1 MELFESIGLKADPFT
16 TSPNPDLFFP
26 AKEHKQCLEGLE
38 LAIRM
43 RRGLSVVRGG
53 IGTGKTTIS
62 RKLIQN
68 FSSEDDVKFEFYPVL
83 DPKFESELV
92 LLQHLVD
99 LFGIEDEAGSS
110 VIECRNQI
118 EHHLINAGVEDGRV
132 LVLVIDEGQNLKGE
146 FLDVFRTLLNFE
158 TDDFKLLQLVI
169 FGQPEMTSIIHEY
182 PNFEDRITFNFEL
195 GPLDYESVEGIIKH
209 RLSEKGGGK
218 REYFTD
224 DAIRAIHNQTQG
236 YPRKINKLC
245 HQLLLNMMSESEE
258 VVSLAIVENT
268 IGGKVPDGLIEKEEE
283 LKEEP
288 ETKEE
293 KKEEE
298 PEEKKDVA
306 VNKLFD
312 ILRKSGKKEGSGSG
326 KIGESVSEDDVIGD
340 LYGETED
347 DEEDELEEEIIE
359 EEEESKWYQR
369 RKKRL
374 KRNIGSYPANIS
386 SPPLKKEKL
395 LLGIAMDQGHI
406 HSALIQDKGGVKSII
421 GADIYS
427 ANKSKLD
434 PKRNPTGFSVAIGKA
449 YDQLT
454 TKLEK
459 KGSKIPRSIIKK
471 LHSGVPI
478 AFTINNT
485 SSLLKTV
492 IVPMENKKERKMII
506 EFDAKKNLPFN
517 SDDIIFDA
525 IELEQGKNIIG
536 VANADYIESPAN
548 TLSDKNWDIR
558 LWPPAAQTVLNSF
571 RWNYPGKKHDIILII
586 HIGEIESF
594 LLGYNQGSPDAIIP
608 LDLGIQNLTDAW
620 KYRSTASKAKWH
632 KRDYCRVPPSIL
644 KSDMKDNT
652 TNKQK
657 KPQDDAMRPVI
668 EGWDQ
673 ELERALNSM
682 AQSFPVDN
690 ISEIFLSGCSE
701 EILFLDEYLQ
711 SQLDVNVEYL
721 DPLKNIAFY
730 LDDEEKENF
739 DLSKPA
745 LTTAVGAALNL
756 DNSVNLLP
764 DMFKESEKFRIG
776 NKFSIPAAAALFIGI
791 IALSGWTSINHEKME
806 LKLNTMKSQASSI
819 APIKNKYEKVSAD
832 KNIIVKQ
839 LNVLQS
845 ESKLSNLSISI
856 MRFFSYNTPKEITLD
871 MISFQRGWERGDW
884 IHVGNSLEKVI
895 TIVDEDKDF
904 ARVTGAIIANPAL
917 KERYFSNFITQVENS
932 GLFKKINVINKKTT
946 SGMDIDNMTFE
957 LKCEI

>member
-68 FSSEDDVKFEFYPVL
+68 FSSDEDIKFEFYPVL

-99 LFGIEDEAGSS
+99 LFGIEEDAGKS
-110 VIECRNQI
+110 VIDCRNQI
-118 EHHLINAGVEDGRV
+118 EHHLIKAGVEDGRV

-195 GPLDYESVEGIIKH
+195 GPLDFESVEGIIKH
-209 RLSEKGGGK
+209 RLVEKGGGE
-218 REYFTD
+218 REYFSI
-224 DAIRAIHNQTQG
+224 DAIKAIHNQTQG

-245 HQLLLNMMSESEE
+245 HQLLLNMMSEKEE
-258 VVSLAIVENT
+258 IVSINIVENT
-268 IGGKVPDGLIEKEEE
+268 IGGKVPDGLIDSENPAGD
-283 LKEEP
+283 EP
-288 ETKEE
+288 VEE
-293 KKEEE
+293 KKEDE

-312 ILRKSGKKEGSGSG
+312 ILRKGGKKDSGSG
-326 KIGESVSEDDVIGD
+326 KIGETVSEDDIIGD
-340 LYGETED
+340 LYGETDEE

-359 EEEESKWYQR
+359 EDEPSKWYQR
-369 RKKRL
+369 RQKRKKRSVGTYPS
-374 KRNIGSYPANIS
+374 NIT

-395 LLGIAMDQGHI
+395 LLGLAMDQGHI
-406 HSALIQDKGGVKSII
+406 YSALIQDKSGIKSII
-421 GADIYS
+421 GADIFS
-427 ANKSKLD
+427 ATKAKLD

-449 YDQLT
+449 YEQLT
-454 TKLEK
+454 SKLEK
-459 KGSKIPRSIIKK
+459 KGSKIPKSIIKK

-478 AFTINNT
+478 SFTINNT

-492 IVPMENKKERKMII
+492 LVPLENKKERKMII
-506 EFDAKKNLPFN
+506 EYDAKKNLPFN
-517 SDDIIFDA
+517 SDDIIFDS
-525 IELEQGKNIIG
+525 IELEQGKNVIG
-536 VANADYIESPAN
+536 VANADYMDSPAQP
-548 TLSDKNWDIR
+548 LSDKKWDIR

-571 RWNYPGKKHDIILII
+571 RWNYPGKKHDIILVI

-594 LLGYNQGSPDAIIP
+594 LLGYNQGYPDAIIP

-620 KYRSTASKAKWH
+620 KYRSTASKAKWD

-644 KSDMKDNT
+644 KSDIKGDS

-690 ISEIFLSGCSE
+690 ISEIFLSGCAE
-701 EILFLDEYLQ
+701 EVLFLDEYLHN
-711 SQLDVNVEYL
+711 QLEVEVQYL
-721 DPLKNIAFY
+721 DPFKNVAFFP
-730 LDDEEKENF
+730 DDEERENF
-739 DLSKPA
+739 DFSKSA

-756 DNSVNLLP
+756 DKSISLLP
-764 DMFKESEKFRIG
+764 EAFKESEKFRLG
-776 NKFSIPAAAALFIGI
+776 NKFSIPAAAAILFGI
-791 IALSGWTSINHEKME
+791 VSLSGWTSVNHEEMQT
-806 LKLNTMKSQASSI
+806 KLNTMKTQASSI
-819 APIKNKYEKVSAD
+819 APIKSKYEKVSLE
-832 KNIIVKQ
+832 KSTIINQ
-839 LNVLQS
+839 LDVLLE

-871 MISFQRGWERGDW
+871 MISFQKGWERGDW
-884 IHVGNSLEKVI
+884 IHIGNSLEKVI
-895 TIVDEDKDF
+895 TIIDEEKDF
-904 ARVTGAIIANPAL
+904 AKVSGAITANPAL
-917 KERYFSNFITQVENS
+917 KERYFSNFITQVENA
-932 GLFKKINVINKKTT
+932 GLFKKIDVINKKTT

-957 LKCEI
+957 LKCEL